1 MKQKTTFAERVSW
14 GLRRIGSNSLRA
26 AKALGWSHSMIS
38 KIVAGEVKNISF
50 PRGIK
55 LANYLHMCP
64 VYLATGETKSR
75 ISIVKGAEQRDISD
89 NPKFPLIMRHIPI
102 LTWQEAGNLTIRS
115 ASDIPDR
122 SDRDYIGDLSSTG
135 LNNFAVKMEGNSML
149 APGKA
154 ESFRDG
160 EFLYFDPTQ
169 DAYIGCYVLARDKA
183 LREAYFRLLSLDCG
197 QPCLVPHNSAFPVIK
212 ITGNIEINGVLVDAH
227 RRFNHVPE
235 KAKKKVKYLAE
246 ILKKS
251 D

>member
-1 MKQKTTFAERVSW
+1 MRQKTTFAERVSR
-14 GLRRIGSNSLRA
+14 GLRVIGSNSLRA

-38 KIVAGEVKNISF
+38 KIVAGEVKSVSF
-50 PRGIK
+50 ERGVK
-55 LANYLHMCP
+55 LASYLHLCP
-64 VYLATGETKSR
+64 KYLATGEKRSR

-102 LTWQEAGNLTIRS
+102 LSWEEASILTIHS
-115 ASDIPDR
+115 ADDIPDR

-135 LNNFAVKMEGNSML
+135 LNNFALKMEGNSML
-149 APGKA
+149 APGEA

-169 DAYIGCYVLARDKA
+169 EPYVGCYVLARDKA
-183 LREAYFRLLSLDCG
+183 LREAYFRRLELDCG
-197 QPCLVPHNSAFPVIK
+197 QPCLLPHNSAFPVIK

-227 RRFNHVPE
+227 RRFNHTPE
-235 KAKKKVKYLAE
+235 KGKKKVKYLAD
-246 ILKKS
+246 ILKRG